1 MTIFYVTGEIKCL
14 FLLNKFHFLLYS
26 VSTSNKNVATEQIP
40 LSTSCFEDDSQM
52 ANLGLHLSLLFRLN
66 DGWDMLGIISVVVEA
81 PTLIGAVANL
91 FSSVKL
97 TTYTLR
103 GENECSSTLD
113 KHFFKCIMKFCESF
127 FQNRRLPYKGA
138 AENRSD
144 LSTMPHR
151 EFSIFKSRLIN

>member
-14 FLLNKFHFLLYS
+14 FLSNKFHFLLCS
-26 VSTSNKNVATEQIP
+26 VSTCNKNVATEQIP

-66 DGWDMLGIISVVVEA
+66 DGWDMLGIISVVVVET

-97 TTYTLR
+97 TTYTFR

-113 KHFFKCIMKFCESF
+113 KHFFKCHTFIK
-127 FQNRRLPYKGA
+127 K
-138 AENRSD
+138 
-144 LSTMPHR
+144 
-151 EFSIFKSRLIN
+151 K